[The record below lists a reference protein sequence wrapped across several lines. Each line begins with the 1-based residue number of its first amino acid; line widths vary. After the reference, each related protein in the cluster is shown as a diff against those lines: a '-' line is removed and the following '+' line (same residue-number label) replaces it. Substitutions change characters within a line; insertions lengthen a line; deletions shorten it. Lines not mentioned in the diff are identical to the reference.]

1 MSSEKESI
9 NIQDEF
15 RKKGWK
21 VWVNAITFNTRWK
34 IDFPKGKAKSKKNK
48 GVMTYNFFQA
58 LFISD
63 DFRPLAWG
71 HKKRLGAIWDK
82 NIVDPTLPPVLCIHF
97 YIITN

>member
-34 IDFPKGKAKSKKNK
+34 IDFPKGKAKSKKK
-48 GVMTYNFFQA
+48 
-58 LFISD
+58 
-63 DFRPLAWG
+63 
-71 HKKRLGAIWDK
+71 
-82 NIVDPTLPPVLCIHF
+82 
-97 YIITN
+97 